1 MVVEAS
7 STKTPWSC
15 ARNHCQNSDTFLIW
29 PFLDRTATW
38 AYHLPVEQLKKKL
51 RHIHRRGY
59 KAYLEL
65 KGKYEFDEFTLFID
79 HVQGDPFASPSRV
92 RVRVPHAVSGFTN
105 ELFLNEARRLG
116 FEDFL
121 RRQFFSSIARYGGGL
136 KGTGKSGLIHIHGP
150 GQEMVK
156 TSAILATHEY
166 IEARIFVGLP
176 AQGRT
181 ILGTIAE
188 QMFCA
193 ELPQIV
199 HASLIQNSLDRT
211 LLAKWMALAEDVEHI
226 RQLLPQKGLIAFLR
240 NGSILPRR
248 SGIDQR
254 PMNGAIPF
262 RSPEN
267 LEVTF
272 TTPNHGVISGMGI
285 PEGVTLIVGGGYHGK
300 STLLRAIER
309 GVYIHI
315 PGDGREWVVTDP
327 TAIKIRAE
335 DGRRVEKVDISPFI
349 SDLPMGKSTQEF
361 CTDDASGSTSQAANI
376 VEALELG
383 SRLLLIDEDTSATN
397 FMIRDRRMQKLVR
410 REKEPITPFID
421 QVRNVL
427 ENGVSTILVMGGAGD
442 YLDVADL
449 VLMMDTYVPR
459 DVTSLASRIVQD
471 YPTGRLPEAPGPFRS
486 PIPRVPLPPSIDP
499 TRGKKPVKIDAKS
512 IHTILF
518 GRIPIDLS
526 SVEQLV
532 DIGQTRAI
540 GDAIHYLKEHHLDGR
555 RSMIDAI
562 ELFHAALK
570 TRGLDI
576 LSPSPRGDYVMP
588 RPMELGFA
596 INRLRS
602 LKVR

>member
-1 MVVEAS
+1 
-7 STKTPWSC
+7 
-15 ARNHCQNSDTFLIW
+15 
-29 PFLDRTATW
+29 
-38 AYHLPVEQLKKKL
+38 
-51 RHIHRRGY
+51 
-59 KAYLEL
+59 
-65 KGKYEFDEFTLFID
+65 
-79 HVQGDPFASPSRV
+79 
-92 RVRVPHAVSGFTN
+92 
-105 ELFLNEARRLG
+105 
-116 FEDFL
+116 
-121 RRQFFSSIARYGGGL
+121 
-136 KGTGKSGLIHIHGP
+136 
-150 GQEMVK
+150 
-156 TSAILATHEY
+156 
-166 IEARIFVGLP
+166 
-176 AQGRT
+176 
-181 ILGTIAE
+181 
-188 QMFCA
+188 
-193 ELPQIV
+193 
-199 HASLIQNSLDRT
+199 
-211 LLAKWMALAEDVEHI
+211 
-226 RQLLPQKGLIAFLR
+226 
-240 NGSILPRR
+240 
-248 SGIDQR
+248 
-254 PMNGAIPF
+254 
-262 RSPEN
+262 
-267 LEVTF
+267 VTF
-272 TTPNHGVISGMGI
+272 ATPNHGVISGMGI